1 MKSIYKKY
9 LNPVIKDK
17 PVLLAILAVFV
28 LSLIFVAYFSFK
40 IKPTDLQ
47 VPIRYSSFGSTF
59 FYSGSWWNHV
69 TIIVFGLIFTI
80 LHTTLAIKIYVDKN
94 RTLAIFFS
102 IFSVI
107 VICAS
112 AVLLHRILA
121 SSAGL

>member
-80 LHTTLAIKIYVDKN
+80 FHTALAIKIYVDKN